1 MPDWACLNLRI
12 FHLEFFNQRSS
23 VLIQHSTYYNS
34 NIQYIATDTPR
45 GYNSSIVNKELKRKI
60 QRQLKVI
67 EGQVR
72 GLEKMV
78 AEDKY
83 CIDVITQ
90 ASAIRNSISSAEE
103 KLLEN
108 HLSTCAVKQMKGKNQ
123 DKAIKE
129 ILSVYKI
136 AKRK

>member
-1 MPDWACLNLRI
+1 
-12 FHLEFFNQRSS
+12 
-23 VLIQHSTYYNS
+23 
-34 NIQYIATDTPR
+34 
-45 GYNSSIVNKELKRKI
+45 VNKELKRKI

>member
-1 MPDWACLNLRI
+1 
-12 FHLEFFNQRSS
+12 
-23 VLIQHSTYYNS
+23 VK
-34 NIQYIATDTPR
+34 
-45 GYNSSIVNKELKRKI
+45 KELKSKVE
-60 QRQLKVI
+60 RQLKVI

-72 GLEKMV
+72 GLQKMV

-90 ASAIRNSISSAEE
+90 ASAIRNSLGSVEE
-103 KLLEN
+103 KVLEN
-108 HLSTCAVKQMKGKNQ
+108 HLGTCAVQQMKGKNQ

-129 ILSVYKI
+129 ILSVYKL

>member
-1 MPDWACLNLRI
+1 MQP
-12 FHLEFFNQRSS
+12 
-23 VLIQHSTYYNS
+23 
-34 NIQYIATDTPR
+34 
-45 GYNSSIVNKELKRKI
+45 ELKTKI

-72 GLEKMV
+72 GLQKMV

-90 ASAIRNSISSAEE
+90 TSAIRNSLGSVEE
-103 KLLEN
+103 KMLEN
-108 HLSTCAVKQMKGKNQ
+108 HLNTCAVKQMKGKSQ
-123 DKAIKE
+123 GKAIKE
-129 ILSVYKI
+129 ILSVYKL